1 MNRAVQTVR
10 NSSGDAE
17 LRIYNNYSFHRL
29 IEANYST
36 QFFLSTW
43 LTEWRIVSFFSLRH
57 CLRFHQENTDFFSS
71 TSLSPRMFSND
82 IESSAL
88 FQPKF
93 MVSSNC
99 PPQPG
104 GVGRK
109 GLKSWQPIQ
118 VPSSKNDKLNYSN
131 SRREIQDTS
140 RYRMES
146 KLPSYNNNNNNNW
159 LLLLVV
165 QEVPRWRLELA
176 KIWQLKIHFINPIL
190 GKSLL
195 KDPMAWT
202 FHFMRFSNINMNKG
216 DYLHYIYLS
225 LIYNEI

>member
-176 KIWQLKIHFINPIL
+176 KI
-190 GKSLL
+190 
-195 KDPMAWT
+195 
-202 FHFMRFSNINMNKG
+202 
-216 DYLHYIYLS
+216 
-225 LIYNEI
+225 